1 MSVDDIFL
9 FIHIIQS
16 PHCVYQL
23 DEKVHIWIDF
33 GQASNKKNDRVYQS
47 AIIIIIIII
56 VMPIKS

>member
-33 GQASNKKNDRVYQS
+33 GQASNKKNDRV
-47 AIIIIIIII
+47 IIIII
-56 VMPIKS
+56 VMPIKL